1 MKNFYCQGF
10 QDFKFEHK
18 YDCIWIQW
26 LLMYLTDEDLIK
38 GLKDCAANLTVS
50 EESGK
55 SGLIIVKENVTS
67 AGFYFD
73 REDNSSTRTIAHFE
87 TSFAACGLEI
97 LFTGRS
103 PWAEECYDL
112 QMWVLRVK

>member
-1 MKNFYCQGF
+1 
-10 QDFKFEHK
+10 
-18 YDCIWIQW
+18 
-26 LLMYLTDEDLIK
+26 MYLTDEDLIK
-38 GLKDCAANLTVS
+38 GLKDCAANLSVS

-55 SGLIIVKENVTS
+55 SGLIIVKENVSS

-87 TSFAACGLEI
+87 TTFAACGLEI

-112 QMWVLRVK
+112 